1 MRSPGSFR
9 VVAAASV
16 VLALAGCEVG
26 PDYHRPDTTTA
37 PTFTEGA
44 PWKVA
49 VPQDTVPRADWWKV
63 FNDPTLNAL
72 EEQTTAAN
80 PNIKAAFARL
90 EQAQAIA
97 QVSLASLLPQ
107 VSVNG
112 VGSRTRYSGH
122 REDSPGANHSAYTT
136 NSIDLPMDFSYEIDL
151 FGRLRRALEVA
162 RDLAQAQAANYQSV
176 LLSLQAEA
184 ATDYYTLRGL
194 LEEKAYLVSNVEG
207 RRQELDL
214 VQKRQKEGAS
224 DNLDVYRAQTELDT
238 VESTEIDVDRRIAE
252 IQHALA
258 VVSGKMP
265 EGYYLEAKPVLV
277 DPPAVPIGLPSDLLE
292 RRPDIAAAERT
303 MASTSAGIGVAKA
316 AFFPRVGLTAFGG
329 FNSIAFHSLF
339 DSSSREWSVAP
350 FVSMPLFEGGRLK
363 ALYEQAKYQ
372 YDEASANYRSQVLI
386 GFRDVEDTLSGLRY
400 LSDQSTVLQEG
411 VIAAKHAEDLSNLR
425 YKQGVAD
432 YFEVIDAER
441 SALEDEITWSQVRS
455 QRFITTVLLIKALGG
470 GW

>member
-1 MRSPGSFR
+1 MRFSVFSR
-9 VVAAASV
+9 WAAGLP

-26 PDYHRPDTTTA
+26 PDYHRPATAAA
-37 PTFTEGA
+37 PTFGEGA

-49 VPQDTVPRADWWKV
+49 APQDTVPRADWWKV
-63 FNDPTLNAL
+63 FNDPILSQL

-80 PNIKAAFARL
+80 PDIQAAFARV
-90 EQAQAIA
+90 EQAQAVA
-97 QVSLASLLPQ
+97 QISMADLLP
-107 VSVNG
+107 SVGVNA

-122 REDSPGANHSAYTT
+122 REVSPGANHSTYTT
-136 NSIDLPMDFSYEIDL
+136 NAMDLPLDFSYEIDL
-151 FGRLRRALEVA
+151 FGRIRRALEVA
-162 RDLAQAQAANYQSV
+162 RAAAQAQADNYQSV
-176 LLSLQAEA
+176 LLSLQADA
-184 ATDYYTLRGL
+184 AQEYYTLRGL

-214 VQKRQKEGAS
+214 VNKRQTAGAS

-238 VESTEIDVDRRIAE
+238 VESTEIAVDQRIDQIE
-252 IQHALA
+252 HALA
-258 VVSGKMP
+258 IISGKMP
-265 EGYYLEAKPVLV
+265 EGYHLEAQPIQVE
-277 DPPAVPIGLPSDLLE
+277 PPAVPVGLPSDLLE

-303 MASTSAGIGVAKA
+303 MASVSAAIGVAKA

-339 DSSSREWSVAP
+339 DSSSREWSIAP
-350 FVSMPLFEGGRLK
+350 FVAMPLFEGGRLT
-363 ALYEQAKYQ
+363 ANYERAKFA
-372 YDEASANYRSQVLI
+372 YDEATANYRSQVLI
-386 GFRDVEDTLSGLRY
+386 GFRDVEDSLGGLRY
-400 LSDQSTVLQEG
+400 LSDQSGVLQDG
-411 VIAAKHAEDLSNLR
+411 VIAARHAVDLSNLR

-441 SALEDEITWSQVRS
+441 TALDTEISWSEVRS